1 MLKHNTGWKKK
12 KKWENTSEVVTES
25 MEKKGATVCVSES
38 CLTLLNEDE
47 KSSHMSTKSL
57 LLLTHRPLCTLE
69 SRQAVLQEKSL
80 LDLRTSPALLVAGI
94 SVTDCPFWTATERQL
109 LTEKKN
115 NSVKSESKDGIFEK
129 N

>member
-1 MLKHNTGWKKK
+1 
-12 KKWENTSEVVTES
+12 

-94 SVTDCPFWTATERQL
+94 SVTDCPF
-109 LTEKKN
+109 
-115 NSVKSESKDGIFEK
+115 
-129 N
+129 